1 MKDLKPSI
9 PGLQDIYNFYISS
22 PDQPGKFNTLGDFL
36 TGLLN
41 IIFFAAAFV
50 AFFYVLWGTFS
61 YISAQGKKE
70 DLAKARARI
79 TWAIIGLV
87 IVFLAFILAKFVAEV
102 FKPKG
107 GLPF

>member
-1 MKDLKPSI
+1 MKLALTLPGSNNIVDSPVKEKFTDLA
-9 PGLQDIYNFYISS
+9 GV
-22 PDQPGKFNTLGDFL
+22 L
-36 TGLLN
+36 TGILN
-41 IIFFAAAFV
+41 IVFYLAAFM
-50 AFFYVLWGTFS
+50 AFFYILWGAFS

-87 IVFLAFILAKFVAEV
+87 IVFLAFILTQFIAEV
-102 FKPKG
+102 FKPQG